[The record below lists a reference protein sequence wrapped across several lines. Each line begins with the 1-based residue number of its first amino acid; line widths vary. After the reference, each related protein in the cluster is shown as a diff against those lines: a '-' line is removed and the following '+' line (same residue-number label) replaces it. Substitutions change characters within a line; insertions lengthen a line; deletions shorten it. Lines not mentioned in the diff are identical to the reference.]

1 MSMPPASPTVASW
14 ELALRLRRR
23 REQLAIDVQTITEA
37 LGFSRNYWSA
47 VENERRVLA
56 EDKLRA
62 VLELFEFDAEERRE
76 LLALRDATKQRGWWT
91 RYSALINE
99 QIQRFY
105 GLEHGAQAISSYSN
119 LLMPGLLQA
128 ESYIRALLNSGLPTI
143 RPVEVDQRVEVRLRR
158 QQRLTGADPLQLS
171 ALISEAALV
180 QRIGGPDILRDQL
193 NYLIRVMDD
202 YPHVDLRVIPF
213 SATGSGV
220 FGASSFHLL
229 DFASTQLPT
238 LGWYEIVTKTDIIDD
253 EMQVRDLNLTF
264 ADAFRRA
271 PSRQASLE
279 LIRQRLGELA

>member
-1 MSMPPASPTVASW
+1 MPPASPTVASW

-62 VLELFEFDAEERRE
+62 VLELFEFDREEQRE

-91 RYSALINE
+91 RYSALIKE
-99 QIQRFY
+99 ETQRFY
-105 GLEHGAQAISSYSN
+105 GLEHGAQSVGSHSD
-119 LLMPGLLQA
+119 LLVPGLLQA

-143 RPVEVDQRVEVRLRR
+143 RQVEVDQRVEVRLRR
-158 QQRLTGADPLQLS
+158 QQRLSGPDPLQLT
-171 ALISEAALV
+171 ALVSEAALV
-180 QRIGGPDILRDQL
+180 QRIGGPDVLRDQL
-193 NYLIRVMDD
+193 THLVRVMEDC
-202 YPHVDLRVIPF
+202 PHVDLRVIPF

-220 FGASSFHLL
+220 FGASIFHLL

-238 LGWYEIVTKTDIIDD
+238 LGWYEIVTKSDVIDD
-253 EMQVRDLNLTF
+253 ETQVRDLSLTF
-264 ADAFRRA
+264 AYALHRA
-271 PSRQASLE
+271 PSRPDSLE
-279 LIRQRLGELA
+279 LIRQRLAELA